1 AAAGWKGG
9 LAGFNTDLDASFG
22 HNGFRYDLRNTENAS
37 LGPSLTTPTAPG
49 PDGILGTADDPGIP
63 NQTSFFAG
71 EPHRDEFTATLVADR
86 DLKLGLPYAV
96 TTWLGASFRRER
108 WVTLPGERASWIDG
122 GHVAQDGS
130 DAPGGSQV
138 FPGFA
143 PSDASDS
150 RRDNIGVYTE

>member
-1 AAAGWKGG
+1 ALPAFRPIVTDYSAAAGWKGG

-71 EPHRDEFTATLVADR
+71 ELRRDELVVDVNGSREWKLALPAPVNTAF
-86 DLKLGLPYAV
+86 
-96 TTWLGASFRRER
+96 GAAWRRER
-108 WVTLPGERASWIDG
+108 WVVLPGELASYIDG
-122 GHVAQDGS
+122 GHRDQNGGA
-130 DAPGGSQV
+130 AP
-138 FPGFA
+138 PA
-143 PSDASDS
+143 PP
-150 RRDNIGVYTE
+150 R